1 MIRLVTAIGIGYATE
16 RIHTALHDVPLK
28 VCAEVQFLI
37 ADFGRGND
45 EHRKCPASLPAE
57 GTQAGKSAVLSLFL
71 SLHKQRKENMHHTG
85 ATVSRK

>member
-37 ADFGRGND
+37 ADFGRGNNK
-45 EHRKCPASLPAE
+45 HRKCPAS
-57 GTQAGKSAVLSLFL
+57 KSAVLSLFL
-71 SLHKQRKENMHHTG
+71 SLHKQRKEDMNCLKAKRNFFT
-85 ATVSRK
+85 

>member
-37 ADFGRGND
+37 ADFG
-45 EHRKCPASLPAE
+45 
-57 GTQAGKSAVLSLFL
+57 
-71 SLHKQRKENMHHTG
+71 
-85 ATVSRK
+85 